1 MSDQKGNDGED
12 DDKAAVRPSHPPQQD
27 SVTFPYFGPTQLL
40 RLFLCGAVW
49 NVLEPFHFLNLFFS
63 GLMSEHI
70 QMPLLSSI
78 VKEFA
83 QTLRHSQTPEILC
96 KEKKL

>member
-27 SVTFPYFGPTQLL
+27 SVTFGQTQLL

-49 NVLEPFHFLNLFFS
+49 NVLEPFHFLNLFS
-63 GLMSEHI
+63 LRSHVGAHPDALVIINSERI
-70 QMPLLSSI
+70 CSDAPALTNS
-78 VKEFA
+78 
-83 QTLRHSQTPEILC
+83 
-96 KEKKL
+96 